1 MSQYVTKEYYL
12 NDYNGKTITPSQ
24 IDNYLQLAQEKI
36 DEVTFNRIIGIGFNN
51 LTSFQQENIQKAICR
66 QAEYYFENGINSFSS
81 VSSYSVL
88 DISVNVDNSSETEA
102 QKACMDEFAHMYIKK
117 TGLTGRLL

>member
-1 MSQYVTKEYYL
+1 MSQYVTKEYYI
-12 NDYNGKTITPSQ
+12 NIFKGTAVPIEEVEK
-24 IDNYLQLAQEKI
+24 YLELAQEKI

-102 QKACMDEFAHMYIKK
+102 QKACMGEFAHMYIKK